1 MATEIG
7 PAQKIGIIG
16 LGRMGTAIAKNI
28 LKSGFKV
35 TVFNRSES
43 KTTPLI
49 DLGAIKARTPKEVA
63 LNSDIVVSSLRD
75 NNAVLEV
82 ITGKDGI
89 LSGF

>member
-28 LKSGFKV
+28 LKSGFK
-35 TVFNRSES
+35 VFNRSES